1 MKEEKIKVTETYTLY
16 GEGKLL
22 PEDER
27 EDITEQ
33 CVYFDDNLAVGRIS
47 LSKQYPIKVYG
58 FGGNA
63 PVSVHV
69 SVPYPM
75 TPEQEQEAIKYADK
89 LCETELDKSAAQYK
103 EWLHN
108 HGVDWE
114 KVENNIK

>member
-1 MKEEKIKVTETYTLY
+1 MKEESIKVTKTYTLY
-16 GEGKLL
+16 GNGKLL

-47 LSKQYPIKVYG
+47 ISKNYPIKVYG

-75 TPEQEQEAIKYADK
+75 TADQEQDAIKYANNLADV
-89 LCETELDKSAAQYK
+89 ELEKSAEEYQT
-103 EWLHN
+103 WLDN
-108 HGVDWE
+108 HGIDWQ
-114 KVENNIK
+114 KIENNIK